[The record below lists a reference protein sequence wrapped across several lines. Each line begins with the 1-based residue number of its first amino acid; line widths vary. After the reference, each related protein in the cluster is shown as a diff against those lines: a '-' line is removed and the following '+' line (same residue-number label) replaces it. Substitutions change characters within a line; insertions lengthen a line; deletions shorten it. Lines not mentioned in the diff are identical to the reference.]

1 MSVITRAADLV
12 KDGERLENL
21 AWRHWGQP
29 RYSLPRRLST
39 SSLGSSI
46 STLYTPATERSSYS
60 LSRSKSFEKRSFGG
74 ALKLLLED
82 DSNFKDWVEEAK
94 KHVPIPT
101 ISVPDTPVAN
111 VEIRLVEPTPVPSRV
126 GSLGASMVTSGLLN
140 SAVVPPRL
148 NEEDEEEYIT
158 EEPLAIPSRSPRKRS
173 KFFLHSSP
181 TKGSGSDTSQPS
193 LPLASP
199 QTNPSMSHPH
209 PPIPQRKAH
218 RKSSASS
225 HGDRPKK
232 TRIKELADQPPK
244 RNVSLS
250 TMRGKF
256 QAEKRRIAETLAA
269 KEEDSGWEDE
279 DAECEDTEVSGDED
293 AAEALD
299 DEGEWSDEDASAV
312 PATAKKSSS
321 DLTHLFA
328 KSTRKSHTKP
338 SPPPPAPTP
347 LKQMTKEERIA
358 AKAEKARLEA
368 EHEAQRKREMFAK
381 QQIFGKSSGLATG
394 LLTGLFKTGGSMV
407 DLVRTLVNQ
416 THDRPKLLKHRIY
429 DLRRHTATCPP

>member
-1 MSVITRAADLV
+1 MNPVGMRMLEKSGTVSATRLSVLMPVITRAADLV

-29 RYSLPRRLST
+29 QQSLPRRSST

-82 DSNFKDWVEEAK
+82 DSNFRDWVEDAK
-94 KHVPIPT
+94 RNAPIPT

-126 GSLGASMVTSGLLN
+126 GSLGASMAAGGLLGAATV
-140 SAVVPPRL
+140 SPRL
-148 NEEDEEEYIT
+148 SEEDEEEQLAT
-158 EEPLAIPSRSPRKRS
+158 EQPISIRSPRKRG

-181 TKGSGSDTSQPS
+181 SKGSGSDTSQPS
-193 LPLASP
+193 LPADMGQSSTVLPSP
-199 QTNPSMSHPH
+199 VFTV
-209 PPIPQRKAH
+209 RKSP

-225 HGDRPKK
+225 HGERPKK
-232 TRIKELADQPPK
+232 SRLNELAEHPPK

-279 DAECEDTEVSGDED
+279 DAECEDTSGDD
-293 AAEALD
+293 NTPLD
-299 DEGEWSDEDASAV
+299 DEGDWEDAPEKQSSARR
-312 PATAKKSSS
+312 SSN

-328 KSTRKSHTKP
+328 KSSRRHHVKP

-347 LKQMTKEERIA
+347 LKQMSKEEKAA
-358 AKAEKARLEA
+358 AKAERARIESELD
-368 EHEAQRKREMFAK
+368 AQRKREMFAK
-381 QQIFGKSSGLATG
+381 QQIFGKTSRSATG

-407 DLVRTLVNQ
+407 DLVC
-416 THDRPKLLKHRIY
+416 
-429 DLRRHTATCPP
+429 DLRIVY